1 MFIINSQ
8 LTSHTD
14 TDTQYSTQTHTT
26 KRCTNTNTHCKYL
39 VLEFDYIILTL
50 KSASATDLNKVQ
62 RTFVAIDLSGP

>member
-8 LTSHTD
+8 F
-14 TDTQYSTQTHTT
+14 THTE
-26 KRCTNTNTHCKYL
+26 TNTHIQTHRYHKYAAQIQNTHTCKYL
-39 VLEFDYIILTL
+39 AFNSSISFTL